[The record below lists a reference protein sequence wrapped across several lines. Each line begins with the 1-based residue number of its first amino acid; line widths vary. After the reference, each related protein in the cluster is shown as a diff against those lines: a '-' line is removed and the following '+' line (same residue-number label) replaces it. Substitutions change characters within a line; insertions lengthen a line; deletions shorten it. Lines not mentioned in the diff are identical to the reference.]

1 MSFKDNLIRYREL
14 AGYSNAADFARKLGI
29 SYTTYMGYENK
40 GAWPPE
46 KNLLKIAELL
56 NVSVD
61 MLIGYKPKEER
72 LQDAMKLARTM
83 DMSFTDLG
91 SGLSRVEVRQ
101 YGRVITFTYDGFISL
116 VNEAKER
123 NNNEMQFLIKQSFN
137 AMISRLILEVETKK
151 LLESD
156 PNHNKM
162 LAAKNNDDTFASYVR
177 PDFNP
182 QVLAHDE
189 AVAAKRNAKRKAKK
203 DGDKK

>member
-1 MSFKDNLIRYREL
+1 MSFKDNLIRCREL

-61 MLIGYKPKEER
+61 LLIGYKPKEEQ
-72 LQDAMKLARTM
+72 LQDAMKLARAM

-91 SGLSRVEVRQ
+91 SGLSRVEIQQ

-123 NNNEMQFLIKQSFN
+123 NDNEMQFLIKQSFN
-137 AMISRLILEVETKK
+137 AIISKLILDTETKK
-151 LLESD
+151 LLKSD
-156 PNHNKM
+156 SNHNKM
-162 LAAKNNDDTFASYVR
+162 LATRINTDIFASYAR
-177 PDFNP
+177 QDFNP

-189 AVAAKRNAKRKAKK
+189 SVAVKRKVKRKAKK
-203 DGDKK
+203 DGDK